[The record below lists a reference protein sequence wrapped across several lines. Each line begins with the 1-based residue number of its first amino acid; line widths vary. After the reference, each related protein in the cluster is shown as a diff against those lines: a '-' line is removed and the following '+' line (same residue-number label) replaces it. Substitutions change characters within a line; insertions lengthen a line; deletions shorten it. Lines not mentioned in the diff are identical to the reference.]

1 MTASTLLLY
10 IGMALMAQIMLG
22 IAYALLKR
30 RATARLPAPSPAIS
44 QPGVSPLAWIG
55 LKAFRV
61 AKRSFEDAAQTQC
74 SFYLEPVD
82 GLPLP
87 PFKPG
92 QYLTFSLPLP
102 ALPGGATRTVTRCY
116 SLSDSPEPGY
126 YRVTIKRVPAPTEP
140 SGLPPGLASNY
151 FHDHIHTGDTLQ
163 LRAPAGHFH
172 LDTATHTPVVLI
184 AGGIG
189 ITPMLSML
197 RWCAQHQPER
207 AVHLYYGVRNSA
219 EQAYKALL
227 EDMAVKWPQFTLHV
241 VYSNPLTEDQHR
253 LDYQHA
259 GRVNLDLL
267 KLTLPHG
274 PHQFYICGPTA
285 MLESLVPALVEWGV
299 ATSDIH
305 FEAFGPASVRLPAQ
319 EAMEKATLPV
329 DGLQIQFTRSGRSLA
344 WNAKYSNLL
353 DFAEAHGIQI
363 ESGCRSGSCGSCVTT
378 LAEGSVDYANPP
390 DYEVAP
396 GHCLLCVAKPRTP
409 LTLEA

>member
-1 MTASTLLLY
+1 
-10 IGMALMAQIMLG
+10 MAQIMLG
-22 IAYALLKR
+22 IAYALLRR
-30 RATARLPAPSPAIS
+30 RAAARLPAPSPAIS

-61 AKRSFEDAAQTQC
+61 AKRSFEDVAQTQC

-82 GLPLP
+82 GLPLT

-102 ALPGGATRTVTRCY
+102 ALPSGATRTVTRCY
-116 SLSDSPEPGY
+116 SLSDSPSPGF

-151 FHDHIHTGDTLQ
+151 FHDHVHTGDTLQ
-163 LRAPAGHFH
+163 LRAPSGHFH
-172 LDTATHTPVVLI
+172 LDAEVLTPVVLI

-207 AVHLYYGVRNSA
+207 AVHMYYGVRNSA
-219 EQAYKALL
+219 EHAYKALL
-227 EDMAVKWPQFTLHV
+227 EDMAGNLPQFTLHV
-241 VYSNPLTEDQHR
+241 VYSNPLPEDKHR
-253 LDYQHA
+253 SDYQHA

-274 PHQFYICGPTA
+274 PHQFYICGPPA
-285 MLESLVPALVEWGV
+285 MLENLVPALVEWGV

-319 EAMEKATLPV
+319 EVMEKATLPV
-329 DGLQIQFTRSGRSLA
+329 DGLQIQFTRSGRSLP

-353 DFAEAHGIQI
+353 DFAEAHGIPI

-378 LAEGSVDYANPP
+378 LASGSVEYANAP
-390 DYEVAP
+390 DFEVAP
-396 GHCLLCVAKPRTP
+396 EQCLLCVAKPRTP